1 MRKWLV
7 NGVGL
12 LALLALTACSPGKT
26 GTSWRM
32 SYMGL
37 YWGDISNVW
46 VEVKDGASS
55 RFLNCSFRG
64 DYIVTDSEEYVEIG
78 ELYGDVGFRR
88 QATPGPRGFSPE
100 WLAVDVV
107 SDQEFNGRP
116 AGTSLADVTMF
127 VGCSAAEYVAAGYPY
142 YEKFHPVVDEVA
154 AEWWAALSLD
164 DVRSGYHWETTPVA
178 IPLSEF
184 GQDDWRL
191 LTDDPFCIVF
201 REEPAVRKHTFT
213 VTFRFTDGKSV
224 SGSVE
229 LDFDA
234 TAASEE
240 Q

>member
-1 MRKWLV
+1 
-7 NGVGL
+7 
-12 LALLALTACSPGKT
+12 
-26 GTSWRM
+26 
-32 SYMGL
+32 MGL

-201 REEPAVRKHTFT
+201 TEEPAVRKHTFT

>member
-1 MRKWLV
+1 MCKWLV
-7 NGVGL
+7 NSVGL
-12 LALLALTACSPGKT
+12 LALLALTACNELPS

-32 SYMGL
+32 SYMDDYL
-37 YWGDISNVW
+37 GDNSEVS
-46 VEVKDGASS
+46 VYVKDGESF
-55 RFLNCSFRG
+55 RFLQCRFSG
-64 DYIVTDSEEYVEIG
+64 DYILSNSEEYVEIG
-78 ELYGDVGFRR
+78 ELYGDTSFRR
-88 QATPGPRGFSPE
+88 RTTPGPRGFSPE

-127 VGCSAAEYVAAGYPY
+127 VGRSAAEYVAAGYPE
-142 YEKFHPVVDEVA
+142 YEEFHPVVNEVA
-154 AEWWAALSLD
+154 AEWWAALPLD
-164 DVRSGYHWETTPVA
+164 DVCSSFGWETTPVA

-184 GQDDWRL
+184 GQDDWCL

-201 REEPAVRKHTFT
+201 TEEPAVRKHTFT

-224 SGSVE
+224 SGSAE

-234 TAASEE
+234 KAASEE